1 MSDFARL
8 ENMLIKLRQREKTP
22 GAGRRLSGTDVEARL
37 GSLVAEIDETILP
50 RRLVLADDDGVEVHL
65 AVANRRLQAL
75 LDPAPDLAG
84 ANELTGVAISDGKSP
99 VLAALGDIFRTIFT
113 SAKAITIRSHRL
125 QPGQFDADVGAP
137 AGGLA
142 KAWNVQIAEPRIVEP
157 TEILSAFLD
166 EVTGD
171 DAEAWL
177 RIEGENV
184 TDQAGDTDRLAAL
197 GEQAAVFLD
206 SYFGKYNALFKDE
219 PTATATLVS
228 PGGGADTAVLFVEI
242 GGLSAFVAAKSG
254 RAAAL
259 ASQWQAMVAE

>member
-8 ENMLIKLRQREKTP
+8 ETVLAKLRQRERAP
-22 GAGRRLSGTDVEARL
+22 GEGRKLSGTDVEAMM
-37 GSLVAEIDETILP
+37 GSVVAEIDETILP
-50 RRLVLADDDGVEVHL
+50 RRLVFAVDGGTEVHL

-75 LDPAPDLAG
+75 LNPAPDMPGAEDLA
-84 ANELTGVAISDGKSP
+84 GVAISDGKSP
-99 VLAALGDIFRTIFT
+99 VLVSLGEMFRTIIET
-113 SAKAITIRSHRL
+113 AKTVSISSHRQ

-137 AGGLA
+137 AGSLA
-142 KAWNVQIAEPRIVEP
+142 KAWNVQSAEPRVVEP
-157 TEILSAFLD
+157 SEVLSAFLD
-166 EVTGD
+166 QVTGD

-206 SYFGKYNALFKDE
+206 SYFSKYDVLFKDE

-228 PGGGADTAVLFVEI
+228 PGAAGGTSALFVEI
-242 GGLSAFVAAKSG
+242 GGLSAFVAAKQD

-259 ASQWQAMVAE
+259 ASHWQSMVAE